1 LFIYDRDTASTERIP
16 LGRSQGL
23 GADYTLALSA
33 DGRFVAYSY
42 HIYDRTTGQTTDM
55 PTTDGERP
63 NGPVFAPRFAG
74 NGNFLAFVSR
84 AGNLVAGDT
93 NEVHDVFVWNRETN
107 EVERV
112 SVATGNSEGN
122 DSSGAFQFHEG
133 TGSDLAYSEDGRF
146 VAFSSL
152 ATNLTSDLVN
162 ECDDYRGYSRACY
175 NLFLHERESDETR
188 LITRGANQDSSSPA
202 LSADGRFLTFASLAT
217 SFTDDILPE
226 CPFPAMV
233 NCGQIYLYEGQIDKF
248 SLISRGIN
256 GQTGNQ
262 GSWQPVVSGD
272 GRFITFVSS
281 ADNLVSGDTNN
292 ASDIFVFDQQTK
304 QIERVSLTHTAD

>member
-1 LFIYDRDTASTERIP
+1 
-16 LGRSQGL
+16 
-23 GADYTLALSA
+23 
-33 DGRFVAYSY
+33 
-42 HIYDRTTGQTTDM
+42 
-55 PTTDGERP
+55 
-63 NGPVFAPRFAG
+63 
-74 NGNFLAFVSR
+74 
-84 AGNLVAGDT
+84 
-93 NEVHDVFVWNRETN
+93 
-107 EVERV
+107 
-112 SVATGNSEGN
+112 
-122 DSSGAFQFHEG
+122 
-133 TGSDLAYSEDGRF
+133 
-146 VAFSSL
+146 
-152 ATNLTSDLVN
+152 
-162 ECDDYRGYSRACY
+162 
-175 NLFLHERESDETR
+175 LHERESDETR